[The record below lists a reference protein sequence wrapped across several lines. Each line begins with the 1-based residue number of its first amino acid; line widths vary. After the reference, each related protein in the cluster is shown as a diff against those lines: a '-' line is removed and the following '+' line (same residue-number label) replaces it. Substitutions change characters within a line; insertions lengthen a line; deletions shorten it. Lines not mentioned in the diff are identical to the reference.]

1 MLYTSINKQTKE
13 KKMYIVEVRANRT
26 KNDKNANRVV
36 VRTRHLKQ
44 KYFKEF
50 KTFQEAENYIA
61 ELNIGVPVINEY
73 GNTTEVIGTK
83 IFKELF

>member
-1 MLYTSINKQTKE
+1 
-13 KKMYIVEVRANRT
+13 MYLVEVRANRT
-26 KNDKNANRVV
+26 KNLKDANGVV
-36 VRTRHLKQ
+36 YKTRHLRQ

-73 GNTTEVIGTK
+73 GNTTEVIGTR
-83 IFKELF
+83 IFKEDK